1 MKCEVVVF
9 FVFLLICKLLGIKA
23 SVMNKCKCK
32 YNELLHKWH
41 QNCCEVFDLQ
51 NFYMDKNH
59 PDWTCFITAV
69 DELFLVN

>member
-1 MKCEVVVF
+1 MKCEVGF
-9 FVFLLICKLLGIKA
+9 FGGFFLLICKLLGIKA
-23 SVMNKCKCK
+23 SVMNKCK

-41 QNCCEVFDLQ
+41 QHFCEDFDLQ
-51 NFYMDKNH
+51 NFYMDQNH